1 MVIMMTMMIMTHLQ
15 QIMKMSMMLEEVD
28 IKIKIYFNKNNKS
41 ENSQFINF
49 KLKFLFKYFIQNL
62 L

>member
-15 QIMKMSMMLEEVD
+15 QIMKMSMMLEEVG

-41 ENSQFINF
+41 KNS
-49 KLKFLFKYFIQNL
+49 
-62 L
+62 

>member
-41 ENSQFINF
+41 ENS
-49 KLKFLFKYFIQNL
+49 
-62 L
+62 